1 MGKLTIYMAIFN
13 GYVSLPEG
21 NPQNGEFYHKK
32 WGKTKMG
39 GAVRLSLG
47 LGGSTSC
54 YFQP

>member
-32 WGKTKMG
+32 CGKTKMG